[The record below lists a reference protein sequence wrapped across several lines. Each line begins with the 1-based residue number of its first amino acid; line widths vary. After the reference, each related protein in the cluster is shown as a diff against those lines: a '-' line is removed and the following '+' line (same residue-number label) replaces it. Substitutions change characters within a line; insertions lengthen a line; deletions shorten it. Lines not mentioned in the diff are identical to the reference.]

1 MEDILTEIVAH
12 KRKEVAAHKLV
23 VPTEGLRELI
33 ETLPPSPRS
42 MKASL
47 AASSTGII
55 SEFKRKSPSKGW
67 IHQDARPSEVIPA
80 YWGGG
85 ASALSILTDERF
97 FGGTLKDIKAV
108 RPLIQLPI
116 LRKDFIIDEHQLYEA
131 RLAGADAVLLIA
143 ACLSIDECCELAG
156 IAHTIGLEVL
166 LEVHSEEELPYIC
179 CKPDMLGVN
188 NRHLGS
194 FVTNVQNSFRMAEAL
209 KQTVKDVADAPLL
222 ISESGISKPEIVL
235 QLREVGYQGFL
246 MGEAFM
252 KELLPGMALKR
263 FISALQP

>member
-1 MEDILTEIVAH
+1 MKDILTEIVAH
-12 KRKEVAAHKLV
+12 KKQEVTEHKLF
-23 VPTEGLRELI
+23 VPTEGLADLV
-33 ETLPPSPRS
+33 ETLTTPTRS

-47 AASSTGII
+47 ATSSTGII
-55 SEFKRKSPSKGW
+55 AEFKRRSPSKGW
-67 IHQDARPSEVIPA
+67 INQNARPSEVIPA

-85 ASALSILTDERF
+85 ASALSILTDELY
-97 FGGTLKDIKAV
+97 FGGSLKDIKAV

-143 ACLSIDECCELAG
+143 ACLTMEKCCELSAT
-156 IAHTIGLEVL
+156 AHAIGLEVL
-166 LEVHSEEELPYIC
+166 LEVHSEAELSYINC
-179 CKPDMLGVN
+179 QPDMLGVN

-194 FVTNVQNSFRMAEAL
+194 FVTDVQNSFHLAEAL
-209 KQTVKDVADAPLL
+209 KQTIKDRAEAPLL
-222 ISESGISKPEIVL
+222 ISESGISKPEVVL

-252 KELLPGMALKR
+252 REVLPGLALKR
-263 FISALQP
+263 FMNALER